1 MSSAD
6 GVPEGKE
13 LGDCSE
19 HGGDV
24 GVLDCSNGGIVPL
37 NSPGD

>member
-13 LGDCSE
+13 SSDCSE

-24 GVLDCSNGGIVPL
+24 KVLDCGDGGIVPL
-37 NSPGD
+37 NSPGN